1 MSLRTKH
8 VRPNKKCVF
17 NLFFV
22 LFRYLF
28 NMVLYRTTF
37 LGAFLGR
44 SIPLLSLLKQ
54 NRTSAEGLGHLL
66 FGQCKAYVTTYE
78 RPCYNIP
85 SIAQRYPSVILATV
99 QILIP
104 AQSIDFLPVVWQSFD
119 WKRPSPTAGWGGSG
133 TPPVAS
139 TVWPMEG
146 SRLWCGGCGQP

>member
-1 MSLRTKH
+1 M
-8 VRPNKKCVF
+8 
-17 NLFFV
+17 

-37 LGAFLGR
+37 LGAFLRR
-44 SIPLLSLLKQ
+44 SIPLLSLLKH

-104 AQSIDFLPVVWQSFD
+104 AQSIDFLLVVWRSFD
-119 WKRPSPTAGWGGSG
+119 WKRPSLTVGWGGSG
-133 TPPVAS
+133 TPLAALA
-139 TVWPMEG
+139 VWLTAG
-146 SRLWCGGCGQP
+146 SHLWCGGCGQR

>member
-1 MSLRTKH
+1 
-8 VRPNKKCVF
+8 
-17 NLFFV
+17 
-22 LFRYLF
+22 
-28 NMVLYRTTF
+28 MVLYRTTF

-85 SIAQRYPSVILATV
+85 SIAQRYPSVILATA

-104 AQSIDFLPVVWQSFD
+104 AQSIAAPPVGWRSFD
-119 WKRPSPTAGWGGSG
+119 WKRPSLTVGWGGSG
-133 TPPVAS
+133 TPLVAS
-139 TVWPMEG
+139 TAWPKAG
-146 SRLWCGGCGQP
+146 SRLWCGECDQR

>member
-1 MSLRTKH
+1 M
-8 VRPNKKCVF
+8 
-17 NLFFV
+17 

-44 SIPLLSLLKQ
+44 SIPLLSLLKH

-78 RPCYNIP
+78 RPCCNIP
-85 SIAQRYPSVILATV
+85 SIAQRYPSVILAKV

-104 AQSIDFLPVVWQSFD
+104 AQSIDFLPVAWHSFD
-119 WKRPSPTAGWGGSG
+119 WLRPIPTNGWDASE

-139 TVWPMEG
+139 AAWPAAG
-146 SRLWCGGCGQP
+146 SHPWCGEYGQQ

>member
-1 MSLRTKH
+1 M
-8 VRPNKKCVF
+8 
-17 NLFFV
+17 

-104 AQSIDFLPVVWQSFD
+104 AQSIDFLLVVWHSFD
-119 WKRPSPTAGWGGSG
+119 WKRPSLTVGWGGSG
-133 TPPVAS
+133 TPLAAS
-139 TVWPMEG
+139 AASLTAG
-146 SRLWCGGCGQP
+146 SRLWCGGDAAGDLLEVQELHL